1 MMKCYGDD
9 DGRWWEGERAS
20 VLVVGRLMSG
30 RGGSPGCSQVGM
42 VTLPTGNI
50 TPITNHK
57 GPCPHC

>member
-20 VLVVGRLMSG
+20 VLVGRLMSG